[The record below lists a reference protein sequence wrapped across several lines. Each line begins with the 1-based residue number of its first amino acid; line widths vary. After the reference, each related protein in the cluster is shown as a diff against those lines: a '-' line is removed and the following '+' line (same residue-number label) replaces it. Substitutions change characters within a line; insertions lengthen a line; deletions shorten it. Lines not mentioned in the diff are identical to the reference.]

1 MAVQNSIL
9 TNVSSLT
16 ALRILNF
23 INDGLSSAQNRIS
36 IGVKVSGAI
45 YDASN
50 FSIAQGLRA
59 ELAALSAV
67 KTGLAN
73 AGGVG
78 KVAVAG
84 ATGVSNLMQD
94 IRAKLTELSN
104 EGITTAQRNI
114 LSNDFNQLLSQAAN
128 FVANATFNNI
138 NLLESGA
145 SNINTLANLNG
156 GSLALTAQSIRP
168 LITSLAGATFA
179 TSTNSQ
185 SVIAN
190 QRPQSLLGLF
200 R

>member
-16 ALRILNF
+16 ALRTLNF

-156 GSLALTAQSIRP
+156 GTLALTAQSIRP

>member
-16 ALRILNF
+16 ALRTLNF

-45 YDASN
+45 DDALN

-114 LSNDFNQLLSQAAN
+114 LSNDSNQLLSQAAN

-156 GSLALTAQSIRP
+156 GTLALTAQSIRP

-179 TSTNSQ
+179 TSTN
-185 SVIAN
+185 
-190 QRPQSLLGLF
+190 
-200 R
+200 